1 MTVVE
6 FMVYNASRRPSTVMG
21 KGTRTS
27 LIWSLTVHIYL
38 NKGGGGPPALD
49 WLKLIPVFLSC
60 IDIYSICSHFK

>member
-38 NKGGGGPPALD
+38 NKRGGGSSSFRLVKADPCFF
-49 WLKLIPVFLSC
+49 KL
-60 IDIYSICSHFK
+60 Y